1 MGQSLKLPKIQFHGK
16 KKDLFDFTSFFAWT
30 FLNLLAHCAGDSGG
44 PTVWKDKS
52 DSNRAYIVGVISHGA
67 RDKEMCKLPP
77 NQQHSKATI
86 HATVSKEVSEWIS
99 KIVEKDGDACLVH
112 WKMETKESEI
122 L

>member
-1 MGQSLKLPKIQFHGK
+1 MDGQTTLPQKWDEEKEIGFCSRGK
-16 KKDLFDFTSFFAWT
+16 NGEVALT
-30 FLNLLAHCAGDSGG
+30 GDSGG

-77 NQQHSKATI
+77 NQLHSKATI
-86 HATVSKEVSEWIS
+86 HATVSKEVKEWIT
-99 KIVEKDGDACLVH
+99 KIVKKDADACLVH
-112 WKMETKESEI
+112 WKMETKESEV